1 MLASGMSKTNA
12 PNISI
17 IIPAYNEATYIGR
30 LLSALAKQRYTD
42 FEVIVSDA
50 ESKDGTDDVVESF
63 KGQLNVRLVE
73 TPPQGP
79 GAGRNEGAKRA
90 RGTWLLFLDA
100 DDDID
105 DPEFLTVLIAEA
117 GSRGWQTASA
127 KMKVRDASFAE
138 RLGTWFNYLYVKS
151 LARSKHPVAA
161 GWCILTKRDLFEQYG
176 GFNPKIH
183 FGEDYDYVTRSSRG
197 VFGFTDK
204 TYYYMD
210 LRRAREEGIQFVIK
224 GFMNEVYRHTHHYN
238 LERNRIR
245 YEFGKHRPK

>member
-1 MLASGMSKTNA
+1 MSKTNA
-12 PNISI
+12 PYISI
-17 IIPAYNEATYIGR
+17 VIPAYNEATYIGR
-30 LLSALAKQRYTD
+30 LLSALTKQEFTD

-50 ESKDGTDDVVESF
+50 ESKDGTAAVVASF
-63 KGQLNVRLVE
+63 QKQLNVRLVE

-79 GAGRNEGAKRA
+79 GAGRNEGARVA
-90 RGTWLLFLDA
+90 QGTWLLFLDA

-105 DPEFLTVLIAEA
+105 ESDFLGILIAEA
-117 GSRGWQTASA
+117 EAHGWKTAST
-127 KMKVRDASFAE
+127 KMKVRDATIAE
-138 RLGTWFNYLYVKS
+138 RFGTWFNYVYVKS

-161 GWCILTKRDLFEQYG
+161 GWCILTRRELFEEHG

-210 LRRAREEGIQFVIK
+210 LRRAREEGIQFAIK
-224 GFMNEVYRHTHHYN
+224 GFMNEVYRYTHHYN
-238 LERNRIR
+238 LERNHIP
-245 YEFGKHRPK
+245 YVFGKHRPK

>member
-1 MLASGMSKTNA
+1 MSKTKI
-12 PNISI
+12 PHVSI
-17 IIPAYNEATYIGR
+17 VIPAYNEATYIGR
-30 LLSALAKQRYTD
+30 LLRALTKQHFTD

-50 ESKDGTDDVVESF
+50 QSKDGIDKVVASF
-63 KGQLNVRLVE
+63 RERLQVTLVE

-105 DPEFLTVLIAEA
+105 DPAFLSVLIAEA
-117 GSRGWQTASA
+117 EAHGWQTAST
-127 KMKVRDASFAE
+127 KMKVRDASLVE
-138 RLGTWFNYLYVKS
+138 RFGTWFNYVYVKS
-151 LARSKHPVAA
+151 LAQSKHPVAA
-161 GWCILTKRDLFEQYG
+161 GWCILTRRELFEQHS

-183 FGEDYDYVTRSSRG
+183 FGEDYDYVSRSSRG

-210 LRRAREEGIQFVIK
+210 LRRAREEGVKFAIK
-224 GFMNEVYRHTHHYN
+224 GLLNEVYRHTHHYN
-238 LERNRIR
+238 LERNHIA

>member
-1 MLASGMSKTNA
+1 MLKTKA
-12 PNISI
+12 PQLSI
-17 IIPAYNEATYIGR
+17 IIPTYNEATYIGR
-30 LLSALAKQRYTD
+30 LLWALMKQDYTD
-42 FEVIVSDA
+42 FEVIVSDSQ
-50 ESKDGTDDVVESF
+50 SKDGTDDVVESF
-63 KGQLNVRLVE
+63 KDKLQVMLVE

-79 GAGRNEGAKRA
+79 GVGRNEGAKRA

-105 DPEFLTVLIAEA
+105 DPAFLSILLSEAEKHGWNTV
-117 GSRGWQTASA
+117 ST
-127 KMKVRDASFAE
+127 KMKVRDANLVEWF
-138 RLGTWFNYLYVKS
+138 GTWFNYVYVRS

-161 GWCILTKRDLFEQYG
+161 GWCILTRRDLFEQYG

-183 FGEDYDYVTRSSRG
+183 FGEDYDYVSRSSRG

-204 TYYYMD
+204 TYYFMD
-210 LRRAREEGIQFVIK
+210 LRRAREEGIRFAIK

-238 LERNRIR
+238 LERNPIE

>member
-1 MLASGMSKTNA
+1 MSKTNA
-12 PNISI
+12 PHVSI
-17 IIPAYNEATYIGR
+17 VIPAYNEATYIGR
-30 LLSALAKQRYTD
+30 LLGALTKQRYTD

-50 ESKDGTDDVVESF
+50 ESKDGTDKVIESF
-63 KGQLNVRLVE
+63 QKQLDVKLVE

-105 DPEFLTVLIAEA
+105 DPEFLAVLLSEAE
-117 GSRGWQTASA
+117 SHGWQTAST
-127 KMKVRDASFAE
+127 KMKVREASLAE
-138 RLGTWFNYLYVKS
+138 RFGTWFNYVYVKS

-161 GWCILTKRDLFEQYG
+161 GWCILTRRDLFEQYG

-183 FGEDYDYVTRSSRG
+183 FGEDYDYVSRSSRG
-197 VFGFTDK
+197 AFGFTDK
-204 TYYYMD
+204 TYYLMD
-210 LRRAREEGIQFVIK
+210 LRRAREEGIKFAIK

-238 LERNRIR
+238 LERNHIP